1 MPLAQAG
8 RDPGGFP
15 GRVRRDRRVRRVNL
29 RPARLEDAE
38 VVAKLLH
45 LAGPEVYDFV
55 FARPGFTA
63 VDFIWHEFRSGR
75 GYCSCRNVM
84 VAELQGEVVGA
95 AASYAHEDGLRLF
108 LGWLANVL
116 GLYGVLRALP
126 VLRRAWQAR
135 AVVNGPLPHGVYVSE
150 LGVLASC
157 RNQGVGSTLLK
168 ALVDQARA
176 QGHSSVALSVSMA
189 QPQAEQFYRRHG
201 FTDQARSGLSV
212 SHPPAGSPLSPVRW
226 LSLRWRP

>member
-8 RDPGGFP
+8 RDPGSFA
-15 GRVRRDRRVRRVNL
+15 GRVRRVRRVQL

-55 FARPGFTA
+55 FAQPGFTA

-75 GYCSCRNVM
+75 GYCRRQNVM

-95 AASYAHEDGLRLF
+95 AASYAHHDGSRLF

-126 VLRRAWQAR
+126 VLRRAWLAR
-135 AVVNGPLPHGVYVSE
+135 AVMNGPLPEGVYLSE

-157 RNQGVGSTLLK
+157 RNQGVGTTLLK

-176 QGHSSVALSVSMA
+176 RGHSSLSLSVSMA

-201 FTDQARSGLSV
+201 FADQARAGTSV
-212 SHPPAGSPLSPVRW
+212 SHAPVGLPLSPVRW
-226 LSLRWRP
+226 LSLRWCP